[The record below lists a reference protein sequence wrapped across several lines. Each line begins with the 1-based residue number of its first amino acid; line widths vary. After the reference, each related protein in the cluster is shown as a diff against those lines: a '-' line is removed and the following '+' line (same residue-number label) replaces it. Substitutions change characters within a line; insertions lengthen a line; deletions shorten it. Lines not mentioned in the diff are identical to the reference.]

1 MNKQLLL
8 NRLKPNNPWHYIWI
22 AILASEFFTFILN
35 SLQSYLRWGYISGSL
50 IEIGVIDAFVSSAII
65 APIVI
70 YFLKSAND
78 RLILE
83 IKERKLAED
92 ALNESRDQ
100 FKKAVDKSPRPMA
113 LVSSDGI
120 IEYINQKAVEVFG
133 YLPEDIPDM
142 DHWWVRAYPDEK
154 YRDEVIA
161 QWMRLVGEARLNNRE
176 IERKEYHVTCK
187 DGRVLV
193 TSIYGIWVVDKV
205 LAMFDDITDRKKL
218 EERLKE
224 DRDRLEEIVAKRT
237 EEISN
242 LHRQLLQSQKL
253 EAVGILAGGIAHEFS
268 NILTTMKGSA
278 YLIQKKLSDDSTVN
292 KYAEQIVSSIAK
304 ASNLSQGLLS
314 FSRKQTMSLRPVLI
328 NNTVGRIF
336 KILRQFIGEHIELSL
351 LLAEEE
357 ATVVADAHQ
366 IEQVLVN
373 LAINARDAMPKGGTL
388 TIKTDLFQMDDEF
401 IKKRG
406 YGIRGSY
413 VVLTVSD
420 TGMGMKEDVLSKI
433 FEPFFTTKP
442 VGKGSGLGLAI
453 TYGIIKQHNGFIDV
467 ASLPGHGTTFE
478 IYIPKVHTKVTPEQA
493 TEAQPVRHGYETIL
507 LAEDDSDALAVMRD
521 LLEMSGYAVFI
532 AGDGEE
538 AVKVFEANKDKI
550 QLVITD
556 VRMPKKNGRVVYDE
570 IIKIAPTTKIL
581 FTSGYTADVLDSHG
595 IVEDGLEFMSKTASP
610 SEFLAKVREILDCKA

>member
-1 MNKQLLL
+1 MMKQFF
-8 NRLKPNNPWHYIWI
+8 NRLTLNNPWHYIWI

-35 SLQSYLRWGYISGSL
+35 SLQSYLRWGYISGEL
-50 IEIGVIDAFVSSAII
+50 IGIGVIDAFVSSAII

-78 RLILE
+78 RLTLE
-83 IKERKLAED
+83 ITEHKLTED

-113 LVSSDGI
+113 LVSPNGI
-120 IEYINQKAVEVFG
+120 IEYINQKSIEVFG
-133 YLPEDIPDM
+133 YQPEDIPDM
-142 DHWWVRAYPDEK
+142 DQWWVKAYPDKE

-161 QWMRLVGEARLNNRE
+161 QWMRLVSEARLNNRE
-176 IERKEYHVTCK
+176 IEKKEYHVTCK

-193 TSIYGIWVVDKV
+193 TSIYGIWVADKV

-218 EERLKE
+218 EESLKE
-224 DRDRLEEIVAKRT
+224 DRYRLEGIIAKRS

-253 EAVGILAGGIAHEFS
+253 EAVGILAGGVAHEFS
-268 NILTTMKGSA
+268 NILATMKGSA

-292 KYAEQIVSSIAK
+292 KYADQIVSSIAK

-314 FSRKQTMSLRPVLI
+314 FSRKQTMFLRPVHI
-328 NNTVGRIF
+328 NNTVERIF
-336 KILRQFIGEHIELSL
+336 KLLRQLIGEHIELRL
-351 LLAEEE
+351 LLADRE
-357 ATVVADAHQ
+357 ATVMADAHQ

-373 LAINARDAMPKGGTL
+373 LAINAKDSMLEGGTL
-388 TIKTDLFQMDDEF
+388 TIETDLLQIDDEF
-401 IKKRG
+401 IKKKG
-406 YGIRGSY
+406 YGIRGPY
-413 VVLTVSD
+413 VLLTVSD

-467 ASLPGHGTTFE
+467 ASLPGQGTIFE
-478 IYIPKVHTKVTPEQA
+478 VYIPTVDTKVMREQA
-493 TEAQPVRHGYETIL
+493 TATQPVRRGYETIL
-507 LAEDDSDALAVMRD
+507 LAEDDSDALVVMRD
-521 LLEMSGYAVFI
+521 LLEMSGYNVFT

-538 AVKVFEANKDKI
+538 AVMVFEANKDKI

-570 IIKIAPTTKIL
+570 ITKIAPATKIL
-581 FTSGYTADVLDSHG
+581 FTSGYTAEVLDSHG
-595 IVEDGLEFMSKTASP
+595 IVEDGLEFISKTASP
-610 SEFLAKVREILDCKA
+610 DELLAKVREILDS

>member
-1 MNKQLLL
+1 MMKQIV
-8 NRLKPNNPWHYIWI
+8 NRLKPTNPWHYIWI

-35 SLQSYLRWGYISGSL
+35 SLQSYLRWGYISGEL
-50 IEIGVIDAFVSSAII
+50 IVIGVIDAFVSSAII

-83 IKERKLAED
+83 ITERKLAED

-113 LVSSDGI
+113 LVRPDGI
-120 IEYINQKAVEVFG
+120 IEYINQKAIEAFG
-133 YLPEDIPDM
+133 YQPEDIPDM
-142 DHWWVRAYPDEK
+142 DKWWVKAYPDKE

-176 IERKEYHVTCK
+176 IEKKEYHVTCK

-193 TSIYGIWVVDKV
+193 TSIYGIWVADKV

-218 EERLKE
+218 EESLKE

-253 EAVGILAGGIAHEFS
+253 EAIGILAGGVAHEFN
-268 NILTTMKGSA
+268 NILATIRGSA
-278 YLIQKKLSDDSTVN
+278 YLIQKKLSDDSTLN
-292 KYAEQIVSSIAK
+292 KYADQIVSSIAK

-336 KILRQFIGEHIELSL
+336 KLLGQFIGEHIELKL
-351 LLAEEE
+351 LLASRE
-357 ATVVADAHQ
+357 ATVMADAHQ

-373 LAINARDAMPKGGTL
+373 LSINARDAMPEGGIL
-388 TIKTDLFQMDDEF
+388 TIKTDLLQMDDEF
-401 IKKRG
+401 IKNKG
-406 YGIRGSY
+406 YGTRGPY
-413 VVLTVSD
+413 AVLTVSD

-442 VGKGSGLGLAI
+442 VGKGSGLGLAV

-467 ASLPGHGTTFE
+467 RSLPEQGTIFE
-478 IYIPKVHTKVTPEQA
+478 IYIPTVDTKVMREQA
-493 TEAQPVRHGYETIL
+493 TETQPVRHGYETIL
-507 LAEDDSDALAVMRD
+507 LAEDDSDALVVMRD
-521 LLEMSGYAVFI
+521 LLEMNGYTVFI

-538 AVKVFEANKDKI
+538 AVRVFEANKDKI

-570 IIKIAPTTKIL
+570 IVKIAPATKIL
-581 FTSGYTADVLDSHG
+581 FTSGYTADVLDNHG
-595 IVEDGLEFMSKTASP
+595 IVEEGLEFMSKTASP
-610 SEFLAKVREILDCKA
+610 SEILAKVREILDS